1 MLQDNWLI
9 ACPGESAAFISLLF
23 GKQPGQILKL
33 RTTFPRPFDDILL
46 APTIHTYIPV
56 ASIMKQKC
64 MWNYVLRKCSYVGR
78 KWQHVKIS
86 EESDGVDSQSLN
98 SRHQTTTGNFF
109 FFYKLVLILSNR
121 NDKLHVSCLH
131 ASYKKKTVIFSKFR

>member
-9 ACPGESAAFISLLF
+9 ACPGESAAFISLSF

-33 RTTFPRPFDDILL
+33 RTTFPRPFDDIPL
-46 APTIHTYIPV
+46 APTIHTYMPV

-64 MWNYVLRKCSYVGR
+64 VWNYVLRKCSYVGR

-98 SRHQTTTGNFF
+98 SRHQTSKSSQLINWSSFF
-109 FFYKLVLILSNR
+109 EQCSYLFLISLSAFLN
-121 NDKLHVSCLH
+121 
-131 ASYKKKTVIFSKFR
+131 